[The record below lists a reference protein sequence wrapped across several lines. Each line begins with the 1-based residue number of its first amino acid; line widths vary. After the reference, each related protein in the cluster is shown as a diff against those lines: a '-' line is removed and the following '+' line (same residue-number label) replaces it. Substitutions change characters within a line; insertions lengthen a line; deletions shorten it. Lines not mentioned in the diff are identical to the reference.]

1 MAKSKENKV
10 PFKQKFAE
18 LRSSGKHIDPSIP
31 LEEQKN
37 VTFIEY
43 ISICLARVGGMFGT
57 TLTGTLAATFLY
69 ELYFGPVGVSSGQI
83 ASISARQTTITTIIG
98 LAMPLIAGVVV
109 QKWKSRWGRYRQWYI
124 ICLIPIFILT
134 VSFYWVPSGWTVR
147 QMTWLRYAIAALQ
160 TVFNAFNNLGQNIV
174 QVITPNYKEKK
185 SIATLWQIS
194 YYLGYGLAYLSPEL
208 FKLFIPKGDA
218 RYSERYLILT
228 LIAATLTMVGNLMCG
243 LFCRERI
250 ELAKKPKAKLSKSLF
265 TLFKYKNYR
274 SYQYFTWVNV
284 FANLGKYSTLLAGIT
299 VGSSNVILLTVPTAA
314 GTVVGNILCGFI
326 AKKHEPTK
334 ILRFCGVY
342 SLVASLVLF
351 GICYAEKGLGIYFW
365 QGWTAIFFYIFYFFF
380 GVGVGFQE
388 LSTSHFNVEYYDY
401 LEWQT
406 GERLEAVQGIIPGW
420 INSGITYIKDLLIP
434 YILVW
439 IAYPTSDTAGLE
451 SIISKKIAEGAFESA
466 ESLELIDIIKLRIE
480 SGILTENSYLGTCLW
495 LLALLVFTYALTNLL
510 KAIILKFG
518 YDIEGEKKNK
528 MYEELEEMREKR
540 HSENLGE
547 EAENVAAADNG

>member
-1 MAKSKENKV
+1 MSIRKS
-10 PFKQKFAE
+10 QTG
-18 LRSSGKHIDPSIP
+18 LQLDPNIP
-31 LEEQKN
+31 PEEQKH
-37 VTFIEY
+37 VTMLEY
-43 ISICLARVGGMFGT
+43 VSICLARIGGMFGT

-69 ELYFGPVGVSSGQI
+69 ELYFGPVGVSNEGI
-83 ASISARQTTITTIIG
+83 ASISARQTTITTILGI
-98 LAMPLIAGVVV
+98 AMPLIAGIVV

-134 VSFYWVPSGWTVR
+134 VSFYWVPTGWTIR
-147 QMTWLRYAIAALQ
+147 QMTWLRYGIAALQ
-160 TVFNAFNNLGQNIV
+160 TVFNAFNNLGQNLI

-185 SIATLWQIS
+185 GIATLWQIS
-194 YYLGYGLAYLSPEL
+194 YYIGYGLAYLSPEL

-218 RYSERYLILT
+218 RYSDRYIILT
-228 LIAATLTMVGNLMCG
+228 LIAASLTFVGNLMCG

-265 TLFKYKNYR
+265 QLFKYKNYR
-274 SYQYFTWVNV
+274 AYQYFTWVNV
-284 FANLGKYSTLLAGIT
+284 FANLGKWSTLLAGIS

-314 GTVVGNILCGFI
+314 GTVVGNIACGFI
-326 AKKHEPTK
+326 AKKYEPTK

-342 SLVASLVLF
+342 SLAASLLLF

-365 QGWTAIFFYIFYFFF
+365 EGWTAIFFYIFYFFF

-420 INSGITYIKDLLIP
+420 VNSGFTYIKDILIP

-439 IAYPTSDTAGLE
+439 IAYPTSNTDGLNAIIAQKISAGE
-451 SIISKKIAEGAFESA
+451 FEDA
-466 ESLELIDIIKLRIE
+466 GSLELVDIIKLRIE
-480 SGILTENSYLGTCLW
+480 AGLLTENSYLNTCLW

-510 KAIILKFG
+510 KAIILKFL
-518 YDIEGEKKNK
+518 YNVEGETKDK
-528 MYEELEEMREKR
+528 MYEELEEMRLTR
-540 HSENLGE
+540 HDENE
-547 EAENVAAADNG
+547 AADA